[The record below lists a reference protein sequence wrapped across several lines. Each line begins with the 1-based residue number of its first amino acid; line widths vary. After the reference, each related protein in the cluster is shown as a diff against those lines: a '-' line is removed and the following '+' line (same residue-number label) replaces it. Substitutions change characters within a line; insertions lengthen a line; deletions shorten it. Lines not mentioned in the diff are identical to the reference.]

1 MPLTGALLAHLAPA
15 HGHGVYAVE
24 EVSWSDGFG
33 GAELLATVL
42 ANQHDGERITIYT
55 ELPSRGIPGRGVPQ
69 EVQREQVA
77 VLEGCFLV
85 LEEVALV
92 GVRLVGGGGGEDQEE
107 AALAAVGREVRG
119 QDCSRAR
126 SAVSCVALA

>member
-1 MPLTGALLAHLAPA
+1 MR
-15 HGHGVYAVE
+15 
-24 EVSWSDGFG
+24 SDGFG
-33 GAELLATVL
+33 GAELLAAVL
-42 ANQHDGERITIYT
+42 ADEHDGERIILYS
-55 ELPSRGIPGRGVPQ
+55 ELPSRGVPGRGIFE

-77 VLEGCFLV
+77 VLEGRFVV

-107 AALAAVGREVRG
+107 AALAAMRREVRG

>member
-1 MPLTGALLAHLAPA
+1 MLTGVPLPYLAPA

-33 GAELLATVL
+33 GAELLAAIL
-42 ANQHDGERITIYT
+42 ADEHDGERLPLYT
-55 ELPSRGIPGRGVPQ
+55 ELPPRGAPGRGVPQ
-69 EVQREQVA
+69 EVQLEQVA

-92 GVRLVGGGGGEDQEE
+92 GVRLVGGGRGEDQEE

>member
-1 MPLTGALLAHLAPA
+1 MLTGVPLPYLAPA

-33 GAELLATVL
+33 GAELLAAIL
-42 ANQHDGERITIYT
+42 ADEHDGERITLYT
-55 ELPSRGIPGRGVPQ
+55 EPTSRGILGWGAPQ
-69 EVQREQVA
+69 EVQLEQVP
-77 VLEGCFLV
+77 VLEGRFVV

-107 AALAAVGREVRG
+107 AALAAVGSEVRG

-126 SAVSCVALA
+126 SAVSWVALA

>member
-1 MPLTGALLAHLAPA
+1 MLTGVPLPYLAPA

-33 GAELLATVL
+33 GAELLAAIL
-42 ANQHDGERITIYT
+42 ADEHDGERLPLYT
-55 ELPSRGIPGRGVPQ
+55 ELPPRGVSSRGVPQ
-69 EVQREQVA
+69 EVQLEQVA